1 MIILIGCIFTYKLYF
16 TFMNNK
22 NNTHTTITTEKKDLM
37 ISHLCVLCR
46 SAYFRES
53 IKLALHLHQIVF
65 LILVAT
71 LNLKW
76 TLEPRLIS
84 CLLFQYLEIHL
95 LFHPRTLILSGDQYL
110 FLSTLIAYGI
120 ELCFPLFHVKTYIL
134 YL

>member
-1 MIILIGCIFTYKLYF
+1 MIILIGWIFTYKLYF

-84 CLLFQYLEIHL
+84 CLLFQYLEIRL
-95 LFHPRTLILSGDQYL
+95 LFPPRTLILSGDQYL